1 MIFVSVDLAMKYL
14 MNHRNIFDKVKD
26 SFLESYRN
34 YEKDYSQFIENKDL
48 RGLENYIHSVKGIS
62 LNLGAQILYDS
73 AVLALIPIRNNEWN
87 SKSLNAFFEVLGGT
101 YKELESL

>member
-1 MIFVSVDLAMKYL
+1 

-34 YEKDYSQFIENKDL
+34 YEKDYVQFTENKDL
-48 RGLENYIHSVKGIS
+48 RGLENYIHSIKGIS
-62 LNLGAQILYDS
+62 LNIGAQILYDS
-73 AVLALIPIRNNEWN
+73 AVLALIPIRNNEWD